1 MMALSTT
8 YPLWVSQLSLYSPS
22 VPLSPL
28 LLPLPLLLQ
37 AVVAMILLLYYQ
49 VEKDDEQ
56 LYVLSYVP
64 MVVVVDTEVVH
75 VSGFEKLSEDFAAVS
90 AS

>member
-1 MMALSTT
+1 MAMT
-8 YPLWVSQLSLYSPS
+8 
-22 VPLSPL
+22 
-28 LLPLPLLLQ
+28 
-37 AVVAMILLLYYQ
+37 LLLYYQ
-49 VEKDDEQ
+49 VERDDEQ